1 MLPKCMTPIITLSKL
16 SDSLRRNYEKRRVV
30 FTNGVF
36 DLIHV
41 GHVEYLSKAK
51 ALGDILVVGVN
62 RDKSVRRLKGLGRPL
77 QPERDRAKIVAAFQ
91 AVDYVVLF
99 SEDTPEKLIKQ
110 IKPDILVKGA
120 DYKVS
125 EIVGADFVKSY
136 GGSVR
141 RIRLSPDRS
150 TSRLLK
156 KLKL

>member
-1 MLPKCMTPIITLSKL
+1 MTPIITLSKL
-16 SDSLRRNYEKRRVV
+16 SDSLRRNYEKRIV

>member
-1 MLPKCMTPIITLSKL
+1 MALV
-16 SDSLRRNYEKRRVV
+16 SLRKLKYQIASGARKRRVV

-36 DLIHV
+36 DIIHA
-41 GHVEYLSKAK
+41 GHVEYLSKAR

-62 RDKSVRRLKGLGRPL
+62 RDKSVRRLKGPGRPL
-77 QPERDRAKIVAAFQ
+77 QPERDRARIVAAFK

-120 DYKVS
+120 DYRVS

-141 RIRLSPDRS
+141 RIKLSPGRS

-156 KLKL
+156 KLNL

>member
-1 MLPKCMTPIITLSKL
+1 MGFVSLGKL
-16 SDSLRRNYEKRRVV
+16 KLELGPGGKKRRIV

-41 GHVEYLSKAK
+41 GHIEYLSKAR

-62 RDKSVRRLKGLGRPL
+62 RDKSVRRLKGPGRPL
-77 QPERDRAKIVAAFQ
+77 QPERDRAKIVAALK

-110 IKPDILVKGA
+110 VKPDILIKGA

-125 EIVGADFVKSY
+125 EIVGADFVRSY

-141 RIRLSPDRS
+141 RIKLSPSRS
-150 TSRLLK
+150 TSLLLK